1 MAGHSPELGL
11 GFNLEQARQLLA
23 EAGYPNGENFPVLK
37 YYYPEGG
44 PIQFPEELKRQL
56 FAHLGIQI
64 EPIPMGMAESWWT
77 VKDSQIQFGGW
88 TADYPDPDNFLRQ
101 STFYVLLQ
109 NRGWRHPR
117 LEQLLR
123 EAARTTDRA
132 QRLAMYRE
140 ADRIFVNEEVVV
152 MPFGYSSGPFFD
164 LMKPWVKRMKHNALG
179 EASLRH
185 IVIEPH
191 ESEQ

>member
-23 EAGYPNGENFPVLK
+23 EAGYSNGENVPVLK
-37 YYYPEGG
+37 YRYPAGD
-44 PIQFPEELKRQL
+44 PIQFREELKAQL
-56 FAHLGIQI
+56 FAHLGVQI
-64 EPIPMGMAESWWT
+64 ELVPLGTAESWLT
-77 VKDSQIQFGGW
+77 VQDSQLQFGGW
-88 TADYPDPDNFLRQ
+88 VADYPDPDDFLRQ
-101 STFYVLLQ
+101 STFYQLLR

-117 LEQLLR
+117 LEKLLE

-140 ADRIFVNEEVVV
+140 VDRIFVNEEAVVV
-152 MPFGYSSGPFFD
+152 PFGYSTGPFVD
-164 LMKPWVKRMKHNALG
+164 LLKPWVKGLKHNALSYF
-179 EASLRH
+179 SLKD

-191 ESEQ
+191 